1 MKKLILLILL
11 LLPFLPARAVK
22 KFDANPINVAV
33 VLVEKADSANIE
45 SMFDYYGY
53 SFQTKEDGYHVMKHP
68 NGSIIRYSFK
78 DGNTTLKYPIIIVKT
93 KGTQKD
99 IDATLKELQF
109 LKAGNN
115 YDRSVSRYN
124 SFITRCTLE
133 PHNNIRLERIRNK

>member
-78 DGNTTLKYPIIIVKT
+78 DDNITQKHPIIIIKPIGT
-93 KGTQKD
+93 KKET
-99 IDATLKELQF
+99 DATLKELKF
-109 LKAGNN
+109 VKNGHLYERMFN
-115 YDRSVSRYN
+115 RYN
-124 SFITRCTLE
+124 QLATQCSIGPKATL
-133 PHNNIRLERIRNK
+133 IFKRIKR